1 MKSGKKPKTEAAGN
15 YLKLKQVNLFMNL
28 LYYIYFHF

>member
-1 MKSGKKPKTEAAGN
+1 MKSGKKPETEAAAN